1 MSFVDGL
8 SSGLDTSNIIR
19 QLMQI
24 ERLPQNRLV
33 NQRTAERS
41 AQTELKAIRGDVS
54 SLGDL
59 ASDLRRSTQWQ
70 KLTATSTNESVT
82 PTAASGQFEGAF
94 SFSVSSLAT
103 AHSVYSNDVYADPSE
118 VGGASGS
125 VFSYRDTAVLGI
137 SKLEASGL
145 PIGGVA
151 FEVTQAS
158 AGATVSSGPIPT
170 IPVTV
175 DATNDQLGLEVNGVS
190 YQVSLDHGTYDS
202 EQALANA
209 LATAIAGNT
218 DLDGVV
224 TSKLDADDHLVL
236 STVAEGS
243 AHSLQITGGNGAD
256 SLGFV
261 AGPAVVGT
269 DGIVSINGQTT
280 TVNDTTLG
288 PIAMQATAD
297 PAGPSITVTINGG
310 LRAGTA
316 EAEQIDFAS
325 GSLTDIVNTIN
336 DASGLNYSA
345 AAINTGNGYRLQ
357 LMSRETGTDA
367 VIDADLASIAGVSG
381 FTTLT
386 DGADATLTVE
396 GLNPYTITSS
406 NNDFSDVLPGVDIT
420 VSEVTEDPVTITV
433 ARDTAFIAEKVGS
446 LVSKVNELIG
456 RIGESTK
463 STPDGPRSVLQGHR
477 SVRTASD
484 RVTNAMIRPVDASS
498 FGSLGSIGIEIE
510 RSGNLK
516 FDEEKFLQAM
526 KDNPAEVTR
535 LFARAVGDDGAEAG
549 VLDRLVSAADGAAS
563 FGDGYLFTAAESAG
577 RRIEAFSDQIDA
589 YEIRLELR
597 ESTYRRTYANLE
609 VMLGSLQSQSANLG
623 AQLSGL
629 GGGL

>member
-70 KLTATSTNESVT
+70 KLTASSTNESVT

-118 VGGASGS
+118 ASGATGS

-145 PIGGVA
+145 PIGDVA

-170 IPVTV
+170 IPVTI
-175 DATNDQLGLEVNGVS
+175 DATNDQLGLEVNGIS
-190 YQVSLDHGTYDS
+190 YEITLDHGTYDS

-209 LATAIAGNT
+209 LATAISSNT
-218 DLDGVV
+218 DMDGVI
-224 TSKLDADDHLVL
+224 TSKLDDADHLVL

-243 AHSLQITGGNGAD
+243 AHSLQITGGSGAD
-256 SLGFV
+256 SFGFV

-269 DGIVSINGQTT
+269 DGIVSINGQAT

-316 EAEQIDFAS
+316 EAEQVDFAS

-357 LMSRETGTDA
+357 LMSRETGADA
-367 VIDADLASIAGVSG
+367 TIDADLASIAGVSG

-386 DGADATLTVE
+386 EGTDATLTVE

-420 VSEVTEDPVTITV
+420 VSEVTEDPVTVTV
-433 ARDTAFIAEKVGS
+433 ARDTGFIAEKVGA

-484 RVTNAMIRPVDASS
+484 RITNAMIRPVEASS

-516 FDEEKFLQAM
+516 FDEEKFLAAL

-535 LFARAVGDDGAEAG
+535 LFAKSVDGVEEDG
-549 VLDRLVSAADGAAS
+549 VLDRLVAAADGAAS
-563 FGDGYLFTAAESAG
+563 FGDGYLFTASESAG
-577 RRIEAFSDQIDA
+577 RRIEAFTDQIDA